1 MSRKVKEITCQHQFV
16 FNFSPEQNIRIT
28 RSISK
33 SLKLLGINPAA
44 ESHTSA
50 RKITRRRNTVAVK
63 TKNLTNRTSARL
75 RNVPSYQD
83 LELQTAVSCKMHEIK
98 QYPKPSLV
106 LSKLRFDVKIICFLF
121 MFYFSYYLV
130 AQFVVIASISNKNN

>member
-1 MSRKVKEITCQHQFV
+1 MCRKVKEITYQHQFV

-33 SLKLLGINPAA
+33 SLKILGIDPAA
-44 ESHTSA
+44 ESYTSA

-63 TKNLTNRTSARL
+63 TKNLTKRTSARL
-75 RNVPSYQD
+75 QSVPSYQD

-98 QYPKPSLV
+98 
-106 LSKLRFDVKIICFLF
+106 
-121 MFYFSYYLV
+121 
-130 AQFVVIASISNKNN
+130 

>member
-1 MSRKVKEITCQHQFV
+1 MCRKVKEITYQHQFV

-33 SLKLLGINPAA
+33 SLKILGIDPAA
-44 ESHTSA
+44 ESYTSA

-63 TKNLTNRTSARL
+63 TKNLTKRTSARL
-75 RNVPSYQD
+75 QSVPSYQD
-83 LELQTAVSCKMHEIK
+83 LELQTAVSCKMHVK
-98 QYPKPSLV
+98 QYPKRSLV

-130 AQFVVIASISNKNN
+130 AQFVVIASNFK